1 MTSHFNTNRPA
12 TKGLLRKKTYMV
24 TTQLSTLFERLHIM
38 PALPK
43 ARDTSPR
50 ALLAE
55 WLLRTT
61 SQDKY

>member
-1 MTSHFNTNRPA
+1 
-12 TKGLLRKKTYMV
+12 
-24 TTQLSTLFERLHIM
+24 M